1 MTDWSAQKGKPQL
14 VTHHKQEVVMK
25 RTSTDTTA
33 HLDVGRRDFLARSAL
48 LGAGLAVGPWLT
60 AQAAGR
66 AASTSWQGRT
76 VGNVKSVRFPN
87 GPITLA
93 GNVYL
98 PPGFDATRK
107 YPAIISVHPG
117 GGVKEQTSGLY
128 AQHMAELGFVALAF
142 DASHQGESGGLP
154 RLLESPQ
161 ARVED
166 VRAAADF
173 LTTLG
178 YVDPVRIGA
187 LGICAGSGYTIKAST
202 LERRIKAVA
211 TVSAVDTGASARKG
225 WEGTAPVSDQLAT
238 LEAVAAQRTAEASG
252 ASPKYVEY
260 VPERMDAS
268 THRDMREAYAYYRTG
283 ANKHPNSPNKML
295 FTSLDK
301 MLAFTGF
308 DQVETL
314 LTQPLLVIAGSEAG
328 SLWHSRELHAKAPG
342 QKELFI
348 IDGATHMDLYVGR
361 HVSQVVAKLSPF
373 FERYL

>member
-1 MTDWSAQKGKPQL
+1 
-14 VTHHKQEVVMK
+14 MK
-25 RTSTDTTA
+25 RLPHDTGTA
-33 HLDVGRRDFLARSAL
+33 GQPEFGRRDFLARSAL
-48 LGAGLAVGPWLT
+48 VGAGLAMGPWLT
-60 AQAAGR
+60 ARAAAPAASSSGQGR
-66 AASTSWQGRT
+66 AA
-76 VGNVKSVRFPN
+76 GNIKGVRFPN
-87 GPITLA
+87 GPVTLA

-98 PPGFDATRK
+98 PQGFDASRK

-128 AQHMAELGFVALAF
+128 AQRMAELGFVALAF

-166 VRAAADF
+166 VRAATDF

-178 YVDPVRIGA
+178 YVDPTRIGA
-187 LGICAGSGYTIKAST
+187 LGICAGSGYTVKAST

-211 TVSAVDTGASARKG
+211 TVSAVDTGAAARMG
-225 WEGTAPVSDQLAT
+225 WTGNGPVSDQLAT
-238 LEAVAAQRTAEASG
+238 LEAVAAQRTAEARG
-252 ASPKYVEY
+252 APPKYVDY
-260 VPERMDAS
+260 VPELMDAS

-308 DQVETL
+308 DQVDTL

-328 SLWHSRELHAKAPG
+328 SLWHSRELHRKAPG

-361 HVSQVVAKLSPF
+361 HVNQVVAKLSPF
-373 FERYL
+373 FTRYL